1 MAHMTNATYDKLKQT
16 ALVVLPALATLYG
29 AISIT
34 WGLPYTE
41 EIVATITAV
50 DVFLGVVL
58 GVKSKQYRTQIEETE

>member
-58 GVKSKQYRTQIEETE
+58 GVKSKQYRAQNEETE

>member
-58 GVKSKQYRTQIEETE
+58 GVKGKQYRAQIEETE